1 MFFAINFFK
10 SFFNA
15 AAFCFPHSQGKQI
28 SEILFWW
35 WHSRWYNSI
44 ITSSVSPAATISF
57 DPFDSSNAV
66 DTDLVAASP
75 LQICTIWSSLVR
87 YSESSE
93 ISWLLLLFGKKCSFE
108 CGVSFYSCTVTFC
121 DETLDF
127 GLLHVYSILLI
138 SPHHKHQKQYIY
150 HHNFSN
156 ITYIYFWILHL
167 SASEHDTLMPHRQVY

>member
-1 MFFAINFFK
+1 MRLTSLRASLMLRHFVSLILKGNRYLK
-10 SFFNA
+10 SDFDDDIA
-15 AAFCFPHSQGKQI
+15 DD
-28 SEILFWW
+28 
-35 WHSRWYNSI
+35 
-44 ITSSVSPAATISF
+44 ITALLHHLHHQLQQSHF

-66 DTDLVAASP
+66 DTDLVAASS

-150 HHNFSN
+150 NHNFSN

>member
-1 MFFAINFFK
+1 MLRHFVSLILKGNRYLK
-10 SFFNA
+10 SDFDDDIA
-15 AAFCFPHSQGKQI
+15 DDITALLHHLPHQLQQS
-28 SEILFWW
+28 
-35 WHSRWYNSI
+35 H
-44 ITSSVSPAATISF
+44 F
-57 DPFDSSNAV
+57 DPSDSSNAV

-150 HHNFSN
+150 NHNFSN
-156 ITYIYFWILHL
+156 ITYIYF
-167 SASEHDTLMPHRQVY
+167 